1 MGANWGK
8 GVCTE
13 KFGQTTTA
21 LSADQRRKW
30 AFAMPNTAQAWA
42 ERQDKAGLP
51 GTKMLSSFMDYMRAN
66 KQVVVRNWDKE

>member
-1 MGANWGK
+1 
-8 GVCTE
+8 
-13 KFGQTTTA
+13 
-21 LSADQRRKW
+21 
-30 AFAMPNTAQAWA
+30 MPNTAQAWA